1 MNLIRTER
9 HIVANDK
16 YIDNLCFLSKNLYNY
31 VNYLI
36 RQEFIQMGSLPKMNE
51 LLHRLA
57 KENQTDYRALPAP
70 TSQQIIRVLYRN
82 WWNFFAANKSYKT
95 NPNKFNGRP
104 KLPGYKDKVKG
115 RNLVIFTNQQ
125 CRLRGGYILFPEV
138 LKLKNLKT
146 LVSSL
151 QQVRIIPQ
159 SSCYI
164 IEIVYKKEREK
175 YYELNKENY
184 LGIDLG
190 VNNLA
195 ALVTNQELAPLLV
208 NGRIIKSMNQYY
220 NKRKAKLQSKL
231 KKNQFISKRIQR
243 LTLKRNNKICDYL
256 HKTSKF
262 IINYCIKNNIGN
274 IVIGK
279 NNDWKQNINLGRI
292 NNQKFVNIPFNKL
305 IYMIQYKAEESG
317 ISVIIQE
324 ESYTSKC
331 DALALEFIE
340 KHENYLGS
348 RIKRGLF
355 QSSVNKLINADV
367 NGALNILRKVIG
379 DNFIKNLTNRGFV
392 NNPVRINILTNTPLF
407 DVNS

>member
-1 MNLIRTER
+1 
-9 HIVANDK
+9 
-16 YIDNLCFLSKNLYNY
+16 
-31 VNYLI
+31 
-36 RQEFIQMGSLPKMNE
+36 MGSLPKMNE